1 MSNSSKSFFKGFAC
15 VALAGLLFATTLP
28 AAAQEEPPPPP
39 PPAKKGLLVTYL
51 VYSGRPN
58 PTVTL
63 TDPDQVAKIQARLA
77 AAMESGS
84 RVDGEAPEPILGY
97 TGIMIEDLATSA
109 DKGGSWYVVK
119 KDSLRVE
126 GGNPEDPSA
135 RPATVSREALEIEN
149 SLISLGVES
158 GVLDEATLSVVRDP
172 KNTR

>member
-1 MSNSSKSFFKGFAC
+1 MSSSSKSFFMAFAC
-15 VALAGLLFATTLP
+15 VALAGLLFMTSLP
-28 AAAQEEPPPPP
+28 AAAQEEPPPPLDQ
-39 PPAKKGLLVTYL
+39 KGLLVTYL
-51 VYSGRPN
+51 VYSGQPN

-63 TDPDQVAKIQARLA
+63 TDPDRIAEIQSRLA

-84 RVDGEAPEPILGY
+84 RVDGEAPEPVLGY
-97 TGIMIEDLATSA
+97 NGIMIEDLATA
-109 DKGGSWYVVK
+109 AEEGGTWYVVK
-119 KDSLRVE
+119 EDSLRVE

>member
-15 VALAGLLFATTLP
+15 VALAGLLFTVALP
-28 AAAQEEPPPPP
+28 ASAQEEPPPPP
-39 PPAKKGLLVTYL
+39 PPAEKGLLVTYL
-51 VYSGRPN
+51 VYSGQPN

-63 TDPDQVAKIQARLA
+63 TDPDRIAEIQARLA

-97 TGIMIEDLATSA
+97 NGIMIEDLATAA
-109 DKGGSWYVVK
+109 DERASWYVVK
-119 KDSLRVE
+119 EDSLRVE
-126 GGNPEDPSA
+126 GGDPEDPSA

-158 GVLDEATLSVVRDP
+158 GALDEATLSVVRNNP
-172 KNTR
+172 K